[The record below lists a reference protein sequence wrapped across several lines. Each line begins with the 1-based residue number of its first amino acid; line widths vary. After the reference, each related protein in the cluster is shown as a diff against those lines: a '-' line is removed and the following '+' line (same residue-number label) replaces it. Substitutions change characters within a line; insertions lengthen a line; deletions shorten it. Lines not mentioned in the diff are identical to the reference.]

1 MKKMQGNELI
11 EWAAETGFDGTH
23 ALDKSLIA
31 ALRAEIT
38 RLEPLISAPRETT
51 KEGELGFCDKLQGA
65 DMPHHRSKLCLNFRP
80 APLSAGSE
88 E

>member
-1 MKKMQGNELI
+1 MKTKQGNELI

-38 RLEPLISAPRETT
+38 RLESLISAPRECVCGTSH
-51 KEGELGFCDKLQGA
+51 
-65 DMPHHRSKLCLNFRP
+65 PY
-80 APLSAGSE
+80 PLSAPKESE
-88 E
+88 